1 MLSAL
6 GTRLDPVTDSISPTF
21 TRRAW
26 VDIDLGAIRRNA
38 AAIAARAGVPI
49 LPMVKAD
56 AYGLGAVR
64 VARAL
69 DLDDPWGFGVA
80 TVTEGEELRRAGITR
95 PIMVFSPMLAEDLDG
110 AERSD
115 LIPTLATAA
124 TIKRWTPTRMP
135 WHLDIDTGMGRAG
148 LRWDEVRKLADVIA
162 ACPPDGVFTHFH
174 SAELPNG
181 SMEEQVRRFEEA
193 LKALPAQPKWTHA
206 ENSPAIERCGRSR
219 WSFARPG
226 VFLYGVN
233 NLDPTEIKAEP
244 VAALRARI
252 VEMRATRDGDTVGY
266 DATWISKGTRRIAT
280 VPVGYA
286 DGFRRVL
293 SNKGEALLRG
303 KRVKV
308 AGNVTM
314 DMTMLDVTNVPCEIG
329 DVVTLIGRDGADEIT
344 VSDVGKL
351 GGLSPYEVLTSL
363 RSRLPRRYHSSPAPE

>member
-1 MLSAL
+1 MDTPSA
-6 GTRLDPVTDSISPTF
+6 TF
-21 TRRAW
+21 IRRAW
-26 VDIDLGAIRRNA
+26 VEIDLGAIRRNA

-69 DLDDPWGFGVA
+69 DLDEPWGFGVA
-80 TVTEGEELRRAGITR
+80 TATEGEELRRAGITR
-95 PIMVFSPMLAEDLDG
+95 PIIVFTPMLAEDLD
-110 AERSD
+110 AAQRSS
-115 LIPTLATAA
+115 LIPALATAA
-124 TIKRWTPTRMP
+124 TIKRWTPTRLP
-135 WHLDIDTGMGRAG
+135 WHLDIDTGMNRAG
-148 LRWDEVRKLADVIA
+148 LRWDEVRKLSDVIV

-174 SAELPNG
+174 SAEILDG
-181 SMEEQVRRFEEA
+181 SMQEQVTRFEQA
-193 LKALPAQPKWTHA
+193 LKDLPARPRWIHA

-233 NLDPTEIKAEP
+233 NLDPTEIEAEP

-252 VEMRATRDGDTVGY
+252 VEVRPTRDGETVGY
-266 DATWISKGTRRIAT
+266 DATWKSAGSRRIAT
-280 VPVGYA
+280 IPVGYA
-286 DGFRRVL
+286 DGFRRIL

-303 KRVKV
+303 RRVKV

-329 DVVTLIGRDGADEIT
+329 DVVTLIGRDGNDEIT
-344 VSDVGKL
+344 VGDVGKL

-363 RSRLPRRYHSSPAPE
+363 RSRLPRRYHTSAPA

>member
-1 MLSAL
+1 
-6 GTRLDPVTDSISPTF
+6 
-21 TRRAW
+21 
-26 VDIDLGAIRRNA
+26 
-38 AAIAARAGVPI
+38 
-49 LPMVKAD
+49 MVKAD

-69 DLDDPWGFGVA
+69 DLDEPWGFGVA

-95 PIMVFSPMLAEDLDG
+95 PIVVFTPMLAEDLDG
-110 AERSD
+110 AERSN
-115 LIPTLATAA
+115 LIPALATAA
-124 TIKRWTPTRMP
+124 TIKRWTPTRLP
-135 WHLDIDTGMGRAG
+135 WHLDIDTGMNRAG
-148 LRWDEVRKLADVIA
+148 LRWDEVRRLSDVIT

-174 SAELPNG
+174 SAELLNG
-181 SMEEQVRRFEEA
+181 SMEEQVRRFEQA
-193 LKALPAQPKWTHA
+193 LKDLPVRPRWIHA

-233 NLDPTEIKAEP
+233 NLDPTEIPAEP

-252 VEMRATRDGDTVGY
+252 VEIRTTRDGDTVGY
-266 DATWISKGTRRIAT
+266 DATWTSKGTRRIAT
-280 VPVGYA
+280 IPVGYA
-286 DGFRRVL
+286 DGFRRIL

-308 AGNVTM
+308 AGNITM

-329 DVVTLIGRDGADEIT
+329 DVVTLIGRDGSDAIT
-344 VSDVGKL
+344 VGDVGKL

-363 RSRLPRRYHSSPAPE
+363 RSRLPRRYLASPKPE